1 MRLHRLQ
8 PVYSEGCR
16 LFKVLLYLCQ
26 AYTERRS
33 RRGPGRRCGSVRVT
47 SGYRSLLEEENNNR
61 SGCGI
66 ISDQSR
72 AESDPGRPQRL
83 HPSQLRFSSGTKGRG
98 AKTPLKVS
106 VSSLSQNVQKENHHD
121 NNAASAPRGQRSVD
135 GWISKSFSA
144 PLKRRRAFLRAF
156 PSKRC

>member
-106 VSSLSQNVQKENHHD
+106 CRVCRKTYKKKTIMTITQRLLLAVR
-121 NNAASAPRGQRSVD
+121 AALMVGFLNLFA
-135 GWISKSFSA
+135 A